1 MGELNSKY
9 NKSIKELEKYKNN
22 LNKLTNDINNIK

>member
-1 MGELNSKY
+1 MGKLNNKY
-9 NKSIKELEKYKNN
+9 SKSIKELEKYKNN

>member
-1 MGELNSKY
+1 MDELNNKY